1 MQGMKDLS
9 LDQLFEQV
17 RDGDAE
23 QSAVAEAEIR
33 RRTIASAGRHAAIA
47 IIARNMSHN
56 IGAHA
61 LATPAT

>member
-1 MQGMKDLS
+1 MQDMMGLS

-17 RDGDAE
+17 RTGDE
-23 QSAVAEAEIR
+23 EHSAAAEAEIR
-33 RRTIASAGRHAAIA
+33 RRTLASVTRQAAVA
-47 IIARNMSHN
+47 ICARNMSHG